1 MERNTPSV
9 PDIPHLSKAKKKVH
23 LAIELTQ
30 FTSETVPA
38 MSTGYGK

>member
-1 MERNTPSV
+1 
-9 PDIPHLSKAKKKVH
+9 VH